1 MHTQKLSTI
10 TSTATVRDLT
20 QTSKSTLPARQTTLY
35 RTARR
40 ITTAVALAL
49 AAAAL
54 SACASTSSNRSD
66 NSNNNNANTPT
77 ASTTATSNPD
87 VIGIYVH
94 GFGCPLCAT
103 NIERAMLALR
113 GVTSVDVD
121 LGQGRVDVHTLPGI
135 APTRAQLA
143 ATVKDAGFTLVRFA
157 DDEGAAKQ

>member
-1 MHTQKLSTI
+1 MHTQKFSTI
-10 TSTATVRDLT
+10 TPTTTVRDLT
-20 QTSKSTLPARQTTLY
+20 RTSKATLPAGQTTLY

-40 ITTAVALAL
+40 ISTATAIAL
-49 AAAAL
+49 AAAVL

-66 NSNNNNANTPT
+66 SNTNTPT
-77 ASTTATSNPD
+77 ASTAANSNPD
-87 VIGIYVH
+87 VVGIYVH

-157 DDEGAAKQ
+157 DDEGDAKQ